1 VTAPRAATPAA
12 APPSRSGRR
21 LPLLAVLA
29 VAAVLV
35 GAVVGIALLRDH
47 GGGGQ
52 RANGGS
58 STTQNAAR
66 ERARKDTAA
75 APKLPA
81 QAAPQPAPT
90 ERTDPAALN
99 DRGFQLIKEGDYA
112 AAVEPLRASVQAYRA
127 AGRTDELGYYFALFN
142 LGVALNRSG
151 DPEAAITVLRERLRN
166 PNQRGTVERELSA
179 AAQKLGADAQGDKRD
194 SSTQG
199 NGEG

>member
-1 VTAPRAATPAA
+1 
-12 APPSRSGRR
+12 
-21 LPLLAVLA
+21 VLA
-29 VAAVLV
+29 VAALLV
-35 GAVVGIALLRDH
+35 GAIVGITLLRDN

-58 STTQNAAR
+58 STPQNAAR
-66 ERARKDTAA
+66 ERTRKDTAA
-75 APKLPA
+75 APKSPA
-81 QAAPQPAPT
+81 QATTQQPAPAET
-90 ERTDPAALN
+90 TDPAALN
-99 DRGFQLIKEGDYA
+99 DRGFQLIRQGNYA
-112 AAVEPLRASVQAYRA
+112 GAVEPLRASVQAYRE

-179 AAQKLGADAQGDKRD
+179 AAQKLGSDRQGDKRD
-194 SSTQG
+194 SSTQN